1 MRIVLLSLLLFTTE
15 CVTAHPPTEPMNN
28 LIDRIEPKSANAP
41 VMVLFGGNAH
51 RRDEVLR
58 ALATLGYIG
67 AYGALSEDEGYALLQ
82 QHKDRVKLVL
92 IGGRYSAE
100 ERVRIKAWCRERFLH
115 MSFTEPGVDYAYDN
129 ELTKAAVKRIL
140 GLKDQAPMHKPIRE
154 HVPLSFKPAFP
165 GLRGVDIMAHRYGI
179 EPFLVLTEFHMERP
193 VFGPHPHAGIS
204 VMTYMLPDSKGSF
217 LNRDSQGDRSVIEP
231 GGAHVTQAGSGI
243 HHDEFPT
250 VSGMDCHGFQI
261 WIDHA
266 ADDRM
271 VPPRAMHA
279 FAKDIPEVRTAQH
292 LVRVVAGSF
301 EGERSPFDLV
311 TPVTLLHVQLN
322 ANETLTLPA
331 ETMAFVY
338 ALGGAG
344 NTLEKPLL
352 PQTLVTFA
360 EGGDAVQVSAGAEG
374 VEFLFATG
382 TPHGTPIV
390 YGGPFVMSSEEQMH
404 QARLRL
410 GRGEMGHLA
419 PER

>member
-1 MRIVLLSLLLFTTE
+1 MTMVISLLLLSAG
-15 CVTAHPPTEPMNN
+15 CGVAQQPTRSMNT
-28 LIDRIEPKSANAP
+28 LIDRIEAKTANAP
-41 VMVLFGGNAH
+41 VLVLFGGDPQ
-51 RRDEVLR
+51 RRNEVLR
-58 ALATLGYIG
+58 HLATLGDLS
-67 AYGALSEDEGYALLQ
+67 AYGALSEDEGYALLE

-92 IGGRYSAE
+92 IGGRYTAE
-100 ERVRIKAWCRERFLH
+100 QRVRIKAWCRARFPD
-115 MSFTEPGVDYAYDN
+115 MAFTEPGVDHAYDN
-129 ELTKAAVKRIL
+129 ELTKAAVKHIL
-140 GLKDQAPMHKPIRE
+140 GLQDQAPMHKPIRE

-250 VSGMDCHGFQI
+250 APGVDCHGFQI

-279 FAKDIPEVRTAQH
+279 FAKDIPEVHTAQH
-292 LVRVVAGSF
+292 VVRVVAGSF
-301 EGERSPFDLV
+301 EGQRSPFELV
-311 TPVTLLHVQLN
+311 TPVTLLHVQLRT
-322 ANETLTLPA
+322 NETLTLPA
-331 ETMAFVY
+331 DSMAFVY
-338 ALGGAG
+338 VISGKGR
-344 NTLEKPLL
+344 TLDKSLL

-360 EGGDAVQVSAGAEG
+360 EGGDVVTVSASVEG

-382 TPHGTPIV
+382 TPHGTPLV
-390 YGGPFVMSSEEQMH
+390 YGGPFVMSSAEQMH

-410 GRGEMGHLA
+410 GRGEMGELA
-419 PER
+419 PVME

>member
-1 MRIVLLSLLLFTTE
+1 MRIVLFSLLLFNVE
-15 CVTAHPPTEPMNN
+15 CGTAQPPTEPMNN

-41 VMVLFGGNAH
+41 VMVMFGGNAH

-58 ALATLGYIG
+58 ALATLGDFG

-100 ERVRIKAWCRERFLH
+100 ERMRIKAWCRERFPH
-115 MSFTEPGVDYAYDN
+115 ISFTEPGVDYAYDN

-140 GLKDQAPMHKPIRE
+140 GLQNQGPMHKPIRE

-250 VSGMDCHGFQI
+250 VPGVDCHGFQI

-271 VPPRAMHA
+271 VAPRAMHA
-279 FAKDIPEVRTAQH
+279 FAADIPEVRTTQH
-292 LVRVVAGSF
+292 RVRVVAGSF
-301 EGERSPFDLV
+301 EGQRSPFELV
-311 TPVTLLHVQLN
+311 TPVTLLHVQLRS
-322 ANETLTLPA
+322 NETLTLSA
-331 ETMAFVY
+331 DSMAFVY
-338 ALGGAG
+338 VISGKGK
-344 NTLEKPLL
+344 TLDKSLL

-360 EGGDAVQVSAGAEG
+360 EGGDLVQVSASAEG

-382 TPHGTPIV
+382 KPHGTPIV

-410 GRGEMGHLA
+410 GRGEMGTLL
-419 PER
+419 PE

>member
-1 MRIVLLSLLLFTTE
+1 MRIVLLSLLLFNVE
-15 CVTAHPPTEPMNN
+15 CGTAQPPTEPMKN

-41 VMVLFGGNAH
+41 VMVMFGGNAH

-58 ALATLGYIG
+58 ALATLGDFG

-100 ERVRIKAWCRERFLH
+100 ERVRIKAWCRERFPH
-115 MSFTEPGVDYAYDN
+115 MAFTEPGVDYAYVN
-129 ELTKAAVKRIL
+129 ELTKAAVKCIL

-250 VSGMDCHGFQI
+250 VPGLDCHGFQI

-301 EGERSPFDLV
+301 DGHRSPFELV
-311 TPVTLLHVQLN
+311 TPVTLLHVQLRS
-322 ANETLTLPA
+322 NETLTLSA
-331 ETMAFVY
+331 DSMAFVY
-338 ALGGAG
+338 VISGKGK
-344 NTLEKPLL
+344 TLDKSLL

-360 EGGDAVQVSAGAEG
+360 EGGDVVQVSAGAEG
-374 VEFLFATG
+374 AEFLFATG

-390 YGGPFVMSSEEQMH
+390 YGGPFVMSNEEQMH

>member
-1 MRIVLLSLLLFTTE
+1 
-15 CVTAHPPTEPMNN
+15 MNT
-28 LIDRIEPKSANAP
+28 LIDRIEPKTAHAP
-41 VMVLFGGNAH
+41 VMVLFGGNPH

-58 ALATLGYIG
+58 HLATLGDLG
-67 AYGALSEDEGYALLQ
+67 AYGALSEDEGYALLE

-100 ERVRIKAWCRERFLH
+100 ERVRIKAWCRERFPD
-115 MSFTEPGVDYAYDN
+115 MAFTEPGVDYAYDN

-140 GLKDQAPMHKPIRE
+140 GLQNQAPMHKPIRE
-154 HVPLSFKPAFP
+154 HAPLSFKPAFP

-250 VSGMDCHGFQI
+250 VPGVDCHGFQI

-266 ADDRM
+266 ANDRM

-301 EGERSPFDLV
+301 AGQRSPFELV
-311 TPVTLLHVQLN
+311 TPVTLLHVQLH

-331 ETMAFVY
+331 DTMAFVY
-338 ALGGAG
+338 VLSGKGQ
-344 NTLEKPLL
+344 TLDKSLL

-360 EGGDAVQVSAGAEG
+360 EGGDVVDVTAGAEG

-382 TPHGTPIV
+382 TPHGTPLV

-419 PER
+419 PEQ